1 MNMKIGVFAAVATA
15 IIYLSTPD
23 TMTRMQTLLFLITIF
38 GCSAYFIAWVIEEIE
53 SVKRKRRSLVI
64 RQKKQRWQKVIDF
77 RMHSN
82 VKHIPAFP
90 VRKDA

>member
-1 MNMKIGVFAAVATA
+1 MRIGVMAAISTA
-15 IIYLSTPD
+15 IIYLVTPD
-23 TMTRMQTLLFLITIF
+23 TMSRMQTLLFLITVF

-77 RMHSN
+77 RMHSY

>member
-1 MNMKIGVFAAVATA
+1 MRIGVMAAISTA
-15 IIYLSTPD
+15 IIYLVTPD
-23 TMTRMQTLLFLITIF
+23 TMSRMQTLLFLITIF

-77 RMHSN
+77 RMHSS